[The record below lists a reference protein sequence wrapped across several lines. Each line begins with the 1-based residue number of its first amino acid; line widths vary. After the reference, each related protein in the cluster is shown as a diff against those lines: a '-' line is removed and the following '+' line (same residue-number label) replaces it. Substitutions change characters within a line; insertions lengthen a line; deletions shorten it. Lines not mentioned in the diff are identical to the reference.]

1 MDNIIIFGHSVSQG
15 FWDEKGGWVQR
26 LRSFLD
32 KRALKTQDEEKVFY
46 TFNASISGDTTED
59 ILERLEEEYRRRGGE
74 EYEELLL
81 IQIGTND
88 AIIED
93 GESRVSKKDFSDNMG
108 KITELGKKL
117 SDHLIIVGDFPVNPE
132 MEEIPYAPQKILR
145 NSDVR
150 EYDEEKK
157 KICREKDVD
166 FIDLFELMDSRK
178 NMEYLEEGVHPNS
191 KGHKLVYEKVKE
203 VLQNEKMI

>member
-1 MDNIIIFGHSVSQG
+1 
-15 FWDEKGGWVQR
+15 
-26 LRSFLD
+26 LRTFLD

-93 GESRVSKKDFSDNMG
+93 EENRVSKKDFSDNMG
-108 KITELGKKL
+108 KIIKLGKKL
-117 SDHLIIVGDFPVNPE
+117 SDHLIIVGDFPINPE

-145 NSDVR
+145 NRDVR

-166 FIDLFELMDSRK
+166 FIDLFELMDGRK
-178 NMEYLEEGVHPNS
+178 NMEYLEEGVHPNDQ
-191 KGHKLVYEKVKE
+191 GHEIIFQK
-203 VLQNEKMI
+203 VLQHLKNQNLI

>member
-93 GESRVSKKDFSDNMG
+93 EENRVSKKDFSDNMG
-108 KITELGKKL
+108 KIIKLGKKL
-117 SDHLIIVGDFPVNPE
+117 SDHLIIVGDFPINPE

-145 NSDVR
+145 NRDVR

-166 FIDLFELMDSRK
+166 FIDLFELMDGRK
-178 NMEYLEEGVHPNS
+178 NMEYLEEGVHPNDQ
-191 KGHKLVYEKVKE
+191 GHEIIFQK
-203 VLQNEKMI
+203 VLQHLKNQNLI